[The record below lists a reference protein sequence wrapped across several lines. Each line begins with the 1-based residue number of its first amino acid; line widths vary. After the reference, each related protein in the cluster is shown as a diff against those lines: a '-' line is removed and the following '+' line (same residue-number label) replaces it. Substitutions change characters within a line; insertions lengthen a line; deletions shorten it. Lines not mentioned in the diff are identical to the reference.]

1 VNSASPLAGAI
12 LDAWD
17 GTSCD
22 VISVFLCL
30 LTAHV
35 RASCFLLFCTQRA
48 VKTYSVPR
56 FLQRSE
62 ESSLAES
69 YISIGSACDDLRPN
83 MYRNP
88 LQIVSLVHLFYASK
102 RGVIIS

>member
-1 VNSASPLAGAI
+1 MYGKPDSRVLIEAQQRLWPRLKWVDSASPLAGAI
-12 LDAWD
+12 LDVWD

-56 FLQRSE
+56 VLQRSE
-62 ESSLAES
+62 ESSLAE
-69 YISIGSACDDLRPN
+69 
-83 MYRNP
+83 
-88 LQIVSLVHLFYASK
+88 
-102 RGVIIS
+102 